1 MILMVRNLGMS
12 RSGDLPIQRIWV
24 PIQKEFRVPHKV
36 KRSHKLCDVS
46 KGAACIKM
54 AAAKLGWVGRSRR
67 LVSITRTPELDF
79 FIGLPRPARYLCVY
93 SM

>member
-1 MILMVRNLGMS
+1 M
-12 RSGDLPIQRIWV
+12 
-24 PIQKEFRVPHKV
+24 
-36 KRSHKLCDVS
+36 RSHKLCDVS

-93 SM
+93 TGDPFMVRTWLRESCRQFEQEW